1 METEITTSHPSSP
14 IYIAICDNGKLKIGD
29 LTLLPFE
36 VLELRNFLNQL
47 ELGE

>member
-14 IYIAICDNGKLKIGD
+14 LYISYTENGKLKIGD
-29 LTLLPFE
+29 QTLLHSE
-36 VLELRNFLNQL
+36 TIQLRDFLNQL